1 MTPQTGTDLINP
13 DRRQLLNS
21 AIMGAAA
28 AGLSG
33 LLPLQPARAAASDA
47 VRPFHVSVPEDDL
60 VDLRR
65 RLATSRW
72 PDKEIVTDQSTTT
85 GPTRAGILQPG
96 SSQS

>member
-65 RLATSRW
+65 RLAAR
-72 PDKEIVTDQSTTT
+72 
-85 GPTRAGILQPG
+85 TRLAKRVRHCPNTHQEY
-96 SSQS
+96 SA